1 MSSKGNTTSKY
12 AISSEKA
19 WKVSKC
25 WKNTSLIW
33 QTVDHFLSI
42 GSFAASVY
50 TIYLVSEHDDI
61 ASAVIVWSSV
71 AAILTL
77 MSFACNP
84 AKYKVNYRIAFQILN
99 AALVENTDESGEF
112 KDQQNARKAVVQAI
126 IRGERYIGKTFDTDS
141 MDYDE
146 NIDGVM
152 EDSENRSS

>member
-1 MSSKGNTTSKY
+1 MDRKANSTSRY

-19 WKVSKC
+19 WKVSKY
-25 WKNTSLIW
+25 WKNISIVW

-84 AKYKVNYRIAFQILN
+84 VKYKVNYRIAFQILN
-99 AALVENTDESGEF
+99 EALVENTDDSGEF
-112 KDQQNARKAVVQAI
+112 MNQQNARKAVVQAI

-146 NIDGVM
+146 NIDSIM
-152 EDSENRSS
+152 EDSED